1 MLTAS
6 KHACTVAAEEHCLL
20 FFPHC
25 AVFGDDSGVEGVGGV
40 QLCVVAKESTVNSA
54 LFVA

>member
-25 AVFGDDSGVEGVGGV
+25 AVFGDDRGVEGVGGV